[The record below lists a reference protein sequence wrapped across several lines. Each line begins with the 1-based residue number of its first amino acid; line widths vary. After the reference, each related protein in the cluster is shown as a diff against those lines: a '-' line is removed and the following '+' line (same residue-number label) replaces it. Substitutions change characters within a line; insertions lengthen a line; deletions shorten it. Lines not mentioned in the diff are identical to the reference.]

1 MPRGTGPTPEQKAAR
16 ARLADARRTVL
27 ERKQRTRRLIQLGGV
42 LDAWGVN
49 DTQQVE
55 SLMRAT
61 TASEGWKPWRQA
73 QAVQPTDR
81 WPGNS

>member
-1 MPRGTGPTPEQKAAR
+1 MPKGTRPTPEQKAAR
-16 ARLADARRTVL
+16 AQLADARRRVL

-42 LDAWGVN
+42 LDAWGIK

-55 SLMRAT
+55 PLLRAA
-61 TASEGWKPWRQA
+61 TAGEGWRQWLQA
-73 QAVQPTDR
+73 QGVQPTDR